1 MNFINKI
8 FKNLSN
14 MSKNKHN
21 ILIFTIILILLVL
34 NSPKISEAFQAHLA
48 QPTKSVDGERQF
60 PDDLKWMAQPSKC
73 FSCEREL
80 VNRFGNR
87 AGFNAQPSKCFDC
100 EREMGMRR
108 LF

>member
-1 MNFINKI
+1 MNYISKVV
-8 FKNLSN
+8 KNLWN
-14 MSKNKHN
+14 LPKNQKYT
-21 ILIFTIILILLVL
+21 LIFTLILVLLVL
-34 NSPKISEAFQAHLA
+34 NSPKVSENFQIYLA
-48 QPTKSVDGERQF
+48 QPTRSVDGERQF

-80 VNRFGNR
+80 VNRFGNS

-100 EREMGMRR
+100 EREMGMKR

>member
-1 MNFINKI
+1 MNFINKF
-8 FKNLSN
+8 FKNFTS

-21 ILIFTIILILLVL
+21 IIIFIVVIVLLVL
-34 NSPKISEAFQAHLA
+34 NSPKISESFQIHLA

-60 PDDLKWMAQPSKC
+60 PDDLKWMSQPSKC

-80 VNRFGNR
+80 VNRYGNS
-87 AGFNAQPSKCFDC
+87 AGFNAQPSKCFSC
-100 EREMGMRR
+100 EREMGMKK

>member
-1 MNFINKI
+1 MNFINKF
-8 FKNLSN
+8 FKKLSN
-14 MSKNKHN
+14 MSLNNHN
-21 ILIFTIILILLVL
+21 ILILTIILILLVL
-34 NSPKISEAFQAHLA
+34 NSPKISETFQIYLA

-60 PDDLKWMAQPSKC
+60 PDELKWMSQPSKC

-80 VNRFGNR
+80 VNMFGNS